1 MDSSK
6 DDKAAPETRR
16 VSRRSVMQAGLK
28 AGPVLMTL
36 PTVPAWA
43 TTNQSATSCGT
54 NPDTESCRAQ
64 GYEPSGL
71 EEQDLFDDNTTT
83 TTTSGKGK
91 GKGKK
96 DQDEGVFLNSGN
108 WLNKKP

>member
-1 MDSSK
+1 MDSPK
-6 DDKAAPETRR
+6 DDKSAPEARK

-54 NPDTESCRAQ
+54 NPDTESCVKQ

-71 EEQDLFDDNTTT
+71 DEQGLFDD

-91 GKGKK
+91 GKGKDK
-96 DQDEGVFLNSGN
+96 RDEDDGVFLNSGN
-108 WLNKKP
+108 WLKRKP

>member
-1 MDSSK
+1 MDSPK
-6 DDKAAPETRR
+6 DEKAAPETRK

-64 GYEPSGL
+64 GYESSGL
-71 EEQDLFDDNTTT
+71 EEQDLFDD
-83 TTTSGKGK
+83 TTTSGKGQGKGK

-96 DQDEGVFLNSGN
+96 DKDDGVFLQSGN
-108 WLNKKP
+108 WLKSKP